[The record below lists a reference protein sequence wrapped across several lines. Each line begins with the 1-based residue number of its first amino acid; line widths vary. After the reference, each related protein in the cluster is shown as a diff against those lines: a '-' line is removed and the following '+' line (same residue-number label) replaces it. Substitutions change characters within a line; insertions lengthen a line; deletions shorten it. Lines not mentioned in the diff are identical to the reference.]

1 MNWYNFVAT
10 TVEDWR
16 DKYLVYVEASSMKS
30 AYNKLDQA
38 GYADYKYTEW
48 PSAYSHLDS
57 DELR

>member
-1 MNWYNFVAT
+1 MF
-10 TVEDWR
+10 EDWR

-38 GYADYKYTEW
+38 GYADYKYTER
-48 PSAYSHLDS
+48 PSAYSHLDN